1 MLNRELHDLNDI
13 VKLALIFMENRIKT
27 KDISLRKKLTS
38 NLPKVQVNA
47 NDIFLVIVNLLT
59 NAFNSM
65 PNGGKLLIESQCCN
79 EHDIYVQ
86 FSISDTGC
94 GIEKNEMDKIFEPFF
109 TMKADGEGN
118 GNGNENG
125 LGLTIGKMIIEN
137 HNGKIKVSSS
147 LGKGTTFTVCFPA
160 EVSLQRQIII
170 LN

>member
-13 VKLALIFMENRIKT
+13 VKLALIFMENRTKT
-27 KDISLRKKLTS
+27 KHISLRKKLTS

-79 EHDIYVQ
+79 EHDTYVQ

-118 GNGNENG
+118 GNG

-137 HNGKIKVSSS
+137 HNGKIKVVSS
-147 LGKGTTFTVCFPA
+147 LGEGTTFTVCFPA